1 MESPLKERLVGAII
15 LVLLVVLVVPALL
28 SGRGGPQPPEPAA
41 PSAATR
47 SVEISLGGQ
56 RAEDA
61 VDTAVIAE
69 PALPEPTAVR
79 EAPTGLPDTDEP
91 IAVREA
97 PTGLPDADEPAAVAA
112 PALPPE
118 EPPLQAA
125 APAVAEATVPSGA
138 GWAVQVA
145 ALANRAAALQQVAEL
160 TRHGYAAFILEYRN
174 GGRVLYRVRVG
185 PEATRERAAALA
197 ERLKREGVEANVV
210 SHP

>member
-79 EAPTGLPDTDEP
+79 EAPTGLPD
-91 IAVREA
+91 
-97 PTGLPDADEPAAVAA
+97 ADEPAAVAA

-125 APAVAEATVPSGA
+125 APAVAETTVPSGA